1 MKIGMFDS
9 GMGGLT
15 LLNKALKMLPHE
27 DYIFYADVNNLP
39 YGTKTAGEITGYAR
53 AALDFLTDAG
63 CKAVVVACN
72 TATSVAIKALR
83 EEFDLP
89 ILGIEP
95 AVKPAVT
102 HEGHKRVLVMATPVT
117 VSQARLHQL
126 ILTLD
131 AENDVDLLP
140 MPELVTFAERE
151 EFGTPAVREYIA
163 AQLRGFALEDYS
175 DLVLGCTH
183 FNYFKDVLAEVFPET
198 TRIIDGSFG
207 TVRHLKDI
215 LDKNGL
221 SGFGGGQV
229 EYYITGGKLPG
240 PEFNAK
246 AERYLKRLDKM
257 AEISCGKNP
266 VNAGK

>member
-1 MKIGMFDS
+1 MQWTDIKIITDKKFEDIFDFVS
-9 GMGGLT
+9 AEICPMGVQ
-15 LLNKALKMLPHE
+15 
-27 DYIFYADVNNLP
+27 I
-39 YGTKTAGEITGYAR
+39 
-53 AALDFLTDAG
+53 
-63 CKAVVVACN
+63 
-72 TATSVAIKALR
+72 
-83 EEFDLP
+83 
-89 ILGIEP
+89 
-95 AVKPAVT
+95 
-102 HEGHKRVLVMATPVT
+102 
-117 VSQARLHQL
+117 
-126 ILTLD
+126 
-131 AENDVDLLP
+131 
-140 MPELVTFAERE
+140 
-151 EFGTPAVREYIA
+151 
-163 AQLRGFALEDYS
+163 EDYS

-266 VNAGK
+266 RSTRRLSRGVSRPPRS

>member
-9 GMGGLT
+9 GIGGLT
-15 LLNKALKMLPHE
+15 LLNKALKMLPND
-27 DYIFYADVNNLP
+27 DYIFYADANNLP
-39 YGTKTAGEITGYAR
+39 YGTKTAGEIIDCAR
-53 AALDFLTDAG
+53 TALGFLTDAG

-72 TATSVAIKALR
+72 TATSVAINALR

-117 VSQARLHQL
+117 VRQARLHQL

-151 EFGTPAVREYIA
+151 EFDTPAVREYIVS
-163 AQLRGFALEDYS
+163 QLRGFALEDYS

-183 FNYFKDVLAEVFPET
+183 FNYFKDVFAEIFPET
-198 TRIIDGSFG
+198 ARIIDGSFG

-215 LDKNGL
+215 LDKSGL
-221 SGFGGGQV
+221 SGGGSGQV
-229 EYYITGGKLPG
+229 EYYITGGIKPG
-240 PEFNAK
+240 AEFEAK
-246 AERYLKRLDKM
+246 AARYLKRLDKM
-257 AEISCGKNP
+257 AEISCG
-266 VNAGK
+266 ARTTRS